1 MIFSQFLHPK
11 KLSLFLWYFQSIFK
25 SQPKISRRQSRTNSS
40 KKKIITKRWV
50 SELKFELYEETQNN
64 FNVNTNCAGSNSQL
78 SSLNTKQWRTSRHLR
93 RSSQQTACTAQHT
106 VLLQTLSRCRLL
118 NTAPATQPSGVN
130 ATRTRSENELAAEN
144 APLVDNTPIWLL
156 LASNFA
162 MSPATLAGFDV
173 SSPCETKTS

>member
-1 MIFSQFLHPK
+1 MCSFVSLLPDLQFAEKEWIQSVVIFFSVFAPEEAVTIFVIFSVNLQ
-11 KLSLFLWYFQSIFK
+11 
-25 SQPKISRRQSRTNSS
+25 SQPRKSRRQSRTNSS

-118 NTAPATQPSGVN
+118 HSARRLAVTQ
-130 ATRTRSENELAAEN
+130 
-144 APLVDNTPIWLL
+144 LL
-156 LASNFA
+156 SRQ
-162 MSPATLAGFDV
+162 G
-173 SSPCETKTS
+173 